1 MSNVTE
7 TTKTYNIS
15 TIPIETCMID
25 SSHSYFEQGNFQI
38 PIVYYG
44 GTTDYSRAFYQKDIK
59 TLFVQFGTTY
69 TMSKNIHITIEYTKT
84 SN

>member
-7 TTKTYNIS
+7 TTKTYDIS

-25 SSHSYFEQGNFQI
+25 SSHSYFEQGNYQL
-38 PIVYYG
+38 PILSYG
-44 GTTDYSRAFYQKDIK
+44 GTTDYSRAFYDSSAK
-59 TLFVQFGTTY
+59 LLYVQFGTTY